1 MIADVTSKTR
11 EKTQRASQVGL
22 PARKAAIEILR
33 RVLSEKRPLDVM
45 LSRSAQSGLMGGLT
59 QKDRALARAIVS
71 TALRRKGQIDDL
83 IGRFSKSDPSQNRS
97 GIAYEALL
105 AGAAQILFLRVPAHA
120 AIDLAVR
127 AVSYDQRGG
136 RKLDTYVNAV
146 LHRIAESGAS
156 LLEAHNPERLNT
168 PGWLYE
174 SWTKAYGGPGA
185 KAIAASHQGDP
196 DLDISVASD
205 PEGWAKRLG
214 GHAIGGNTVRL
225 KDGGRVEK
233 LEGYE
238 DGAWWVQDVAATL
251 PALLLG
257 DVNGK
262 KVLDLCAAPG
272 GKTAQL
278 AISGA
283 DVTAVDLS
291 DARLE
296 RLREN
301 LARLKLHAVVIPSD
315 VLDLDDSNIS
325 DAVLLDAPCSAT
337 GTIRRHPDIPHLKT
351 RGSIKKLTD
360 LQARMLRKSATLVR
374 PGGTLVYC
382 VCSLQTEEGER
393 QVQKF
398 LKDHAGFE
406 RDPIQANELP
416 WLPDAVTPEGDIRTL
431 PSMSAGGHVGMD
443 GFYAARLRRAPV

>member
-1 MIADVTSKTR
+1 
-11 EKTQRASQVGL
+11 
-22 PARKAAIEILR
+22 
-33 RVLSEKRPLDVM
+33 
-45 LSRSAQSGLMGGLT
+45 MGNLT

-83 IGRFSKSDPSQNRS
+83 IEKFSNSPLNRKRS

-105 AGAAQILFLRVPAHA
+105 SAAAQILFLRVPAHA

-136 RKLDTYVNAV
+136 RKLTGYVNAL
-146 LHRIAESGAS
+146 LHRIADTGPAI
-156 LLEAHNPERLNT
+156 LETQNAERLNT

-185 KAIAASHQGDP
+185 KAVAAAHLEDPALDITVAADP
-196 DLDISVASD
+196 D
-205 PEGWAKRLG
+205 GWAQRLG
-214 GHAIGGNTVRL
+214 GESIGGNCVRL
-225 KDGGRVEK
+225 KDAGRIER

-238 DGAWWVQDVAATL
+238 DGAWWVQDVAATV

-257 DVNGK
+257 DLKDK

-278 AISGA
+278 ATAGA
-283 DVTAVDLS
+283 DVTAVDVS
-291 DARLE
+291 EARLE

-301 LARLKLHAVVIPSD
+301 LARLKLDVTVIQSD
-315 VLDLDDSNIS
+315 VVDLDESNMA

-351 RGSIKKLTD
+351 KGDIKKLLG
-360 LQARMLRKSATLVR
+360 LQARLLGKLASLVK

-382 VCSLQTEEGER
+382 VCSLQADEGEK

-398 LKDHAGFE
+398 LKEHAEFG
-406 RDPIQANELP
+406 RAGVSANELP
-416 WLPDAVTPEGDIRTL
+416 WLPEAVTSEGDIRTL
-431 PSMSAGGHVGMD
+431 PSMSASGHKGMD
-443 GFYAARLRRAPV
+443 GFYAARLIRKIS